1 MKMRLVRLVV
11 GLVWCTL
18 TSVSGRA
25 ADRMIDL
32 KGQWQFRTDPTDRGV
47 AEKWFSTKLPETIKL
62 PGSMLENGKGNPV
75 TLQTQW
81 TGSIYDSSWYFNPRM
96 AKYRQPDNLKFPFWL
111 TPANYYVG
119 PAWYRKAV
127 TIPKNWTGQHITLL
141 LERAH
146 TETRVWVD
154 DKEVGLQNSMVVG
167 HDYDLS
173 STLTPGSHTITIR
186 IDNRIKEINVG
197 KDSHSLTDHTQ
208 GNWNGIVGKL
218 GLRAEAPIWFDDVQV
233 YPDLPRKRA
242 RVKLTLHTTLNQP
255 VAGNIT
261 LGAASFNTTTKQ
273 IVKPVTAS
281 FRFDGT
287 EKDAGKVVELDL
299 PMGDNM
305 LTWDEFDPALYRLAA
320 SLKTDKGLQ
329 NEKQTTFG
337 MRDFSISG
345 TRFTVNGRPV
355 FLRGTVEN
363 CQFPLTGYAPM
374 DVAAWERVFRIAKK
388 YGLNH
393 MRFHSYCPPEAAF
406 QAADLVGFYLQP
418 EGPSWANHGSSL
430 GDGLP
435 IDQFIYDETN
445 RMAKAYG
452 NYASYC
458 MLAYGNEPRGGKQA
472 QYLAKFINYWKAKD
486 PRRKYTGAS
495 VAMSWPLVP
504 ENEFMIKSGPRGLPW
519 NQRPESMGDFRS
531 KIESFT
537 VPYVT
542 HELGQWCVFPNFNEI
557 KKYTGLYKAKNFEL
571 FQEDLA
577 DRGMADLGDDFLM
590 ASGRLQVLSY
600 KTEIEMAL
608 RTPGSAGFQ
617 MLSLN
622 DYSGQGTALVGLL
635 DPFWDEKGYLTAP
648 EFARFCNPTVPLTRM
663 PKFVYQSNET
673 LQADIEL
680 YHFGKAPLT
689 SPRIDWA
696 VTDGKGATIAT
707 GQFNPA
713 TVPIGNTNAIGAVRV
728 PLDKLTKAQ
737 KLKLTV
743 SLAGTAIANDWDVWV
758 YPAVIAQAPPSAI
771 YFCTELDAKAE
782 ETLKTGGTVFLQAAG
797 KVEKGKEVVQ
807 YLQPAFWNTSWFK
820 MRPPHTLGFVVDP
833 KHPAFAAFP
842 TEAHPNLQWWEIVN
856 RAQVMNL
863 EDFPPSFRPLVQP
876 IDTWFLNRRLG
887 LLLETKVGPGKL
899 MLCSAD
905 LTKDPENRPVAR
917 QLLHSLMQ
925 YMQSARFDP
934 KATVDLAVVKALF
947 TSPSQDT
954 FKAYTKDAPDEL
966 KTKAQLKQ

>member
-111 TPANYYVG
+111 TPDKYYVG

-173 STLTPGSHTITIR
+173 SALTPGAHTITIR

-218 GLRAEAPIWFDDVQV
+218 ELRAEAPVWFDDVQV
-233 YPDLPRKRA
+233 YPDLPRKLA
-242 RVKLTLHTTLNQP
+242 RVKLTLHTTLTQP
-255 VAGNIT
+255 VAGIIT
-261 LGAASFNTTTKQ
+261 LGATSFNTTTKQ
-273 IVKPVTAS
+273 TVKPLTAS

-305 LTWDEFDPALYRLAA
+305 LTWDEFAPALYRLTA

-486 PRRKYTGAS
+486 SRRKYTGAS

-542 HELGQWCVFPNFNEI
+542 HELGQWCVFPNFQEI

-648 EFARFCNPTVPLTRM
+648 EFARFCNPTVPLARM

-680 YHFGKAPLT
+680 YHFGKTPLT
-689 SPRIDWA
+689 NARIDWT
-696 VTDGKGATIAT
+696 VTDGKGAIIAT

-728 PLDKLTKAQ
+728 PLDKLTKAH

-743 SLAGTAIANDWDVWV
+743 SLAGTSIANDWDVWV
-758 YPAVIAQAPPSAI
+758 YPVAIAQTPPSAI

-833 KHPAFAAFP
+833 KHPAFADFP
-842 TEAHPNLQWWEIVN
+842 TEAHSNLQWWEIVN

-925 YMQSARFDP
+925 YMQSDRFNP
-934 KATVDLAVVKALF
+934 KDVVDLAVVKALF